1 MNSRVLEFLVA
12 LIASIT
18 VTAQADMAVNAQP
31 SESLR
36 VSGESFVAN
45 LWLPPSK
52 GPHAGVL
59 LLGGSG
65 GGIEWQDYW
74 GDILARHGFVA
85 LALAYFGMEGLPKE
99 LDEIPLEYF
108 FGAIEYMQRTPAI
121 DRNRIGVVGVSRG
134 GELAL
139 LLASHSPAIDAVVA
153 FVPSAVV
160 FQSVVSTAAGQTPRS
175 SWTFR
180 GRPLAF
186 VVYEPGDTAEPL
198 VNKFRR
204 ALAQRDQV
212 SNATIPVER
221 IRGPILLLSG
231 KEDTTWPSSDMS
243 EMVIARLRNRK
254 FRFSYEHIAYDHAG
268 HMIHQIRADA
278 VKRGGTEIG
287 NNVAQKDAQRRTL
300 EFLARTLT
308 GGKGDR

>member
-1 MNSRVLEFLVA
+1 MNGRVLVLLVT
-12 LIASIT
+12 LIASVT
-18 VTAQADMAVNAQP
+18 VTAESDTAVKAQASASV
-31 SESLR
+31 R
-36 VSGESFVAN
+36 VSGQSFVAN

-59 LLGGSG
+59 LVGGSG
-65 GGIEWQDYW
+65 GGIAWQDYW

-108 FGAIEYMQRTPAI
+108 LGAIEYMQRTPAI

-160 FQSVVSTAAGQTPRS
+160 FQSTVSTGAGRKPRS

-180 GRPLAF
+180 GRPFPF
-186 VVYEPGDTAEPL
+186 VAREPGDTAEPL
-198 VNKFRR
+198 VNEFRR

-212 SNATIPVER
+212 ANATIPVER

-243 EMVIARLRNRK
+243 EMVVARLRNRK

-268 HMIHQIRADA
+268 HMIHQIRSDA
-278 VKRGGTEIG
+278 VKRGGTEID
-287 NNVAQKDAQRRTL
+287 NSVAQQDAQRRTL

-308 GGKGDR
+308 AGKRGR